1 MHSQE
6 ASNITYS
13 TIVFNLIFAGFP
25 NQSPLLTMIQPCFS
39 SPFFSDVNEI
49 PSGLCNVP
57 IMVGLK
63 TSVGA
68 VIAELNGKDP
78 DNENVI
84 TDHQANQTVIFRNK
98 QQLFYSMSPVQN
110 SWPFGI
116 RDDSLFKSGVI
127 FPIFVLYSLM
137 SLISLSGL
145 VLFSSMRTFVLFVRF
160 CLSHLEIVNWP
171 AKTAASSRS
180 SPLVAF
186 CQKRS

>member
-1 MHSQE
+1 M
-6 ASNITYS
+6 
-13 TIVFNLIFAGFP
+13 F
-25 NQSPLLTMIQPCFS
+25 LL
-39 SPFFSDVNEI
+39 PFFSDVNEI

-127 FPIFVLYSLM
+127 FPIFVLYSLI

-160 CLSHLEIVNWP
+160 CLSHLEIFNWP

-180 SPLVAF
+180 MPRWAF
-186 CQKRS
+186 CQERS

>member
-1 MHSQE
+1 M
-6 ASNITYS
+6 
-13 TIVFNLIFAGFP
+13 
-25 NQSPLLTMIQPCFS
+25 
-39 SPFFSDVNEI
+39 NEI
-49 PSGLCNVP
+49 PSGLCNAP

-98 QQLFYSMSPVQN
+98 QQLFYSMSPEQN

-127 FPIFVLYSLM
+127 F
-137 SLISLSGL
+137 
-145 VLFSSMRTFVLFVRF
+145 
-160 CLSHLEIVNWP
+160 
-171 AKTAASSRS
+171 
-180 SPLVAF
+180 
-186 CQKRS
+186 

>member
-1 MHSQE
+1 M
-6 ASNITYS
+6 
-13 TIVFNLIFAGFP
+13 FLF
-25 NQSPLLTMIQPCFS
+25 
-39 SPFFSDVNEI
+39 PFFSDVNEI
-49 PSGLCNVP
+49 PSGLCNAP

-127 FPIFVLYSLM
+127 FPFCFVFFNFFDISFCPWVVFFLENLCSILSFSLR
-137 SLISLSGL
+137 GYGE
-145 VLFSSMRTFVLFVRF
+145 VG
-160 CLSHLEIVNWP
+160 C
-171 AKTAASSRS
+171 
-180 SPLVAF
+180 
-186 CQKRS
+186 